1 MTEVTYRNVASDEYP
16 ELQGLL
22 AQLGYDL
29 AVSTIAEN
37 VQEIRARGGEV
48 FVAERNG
55 RLVGCVAAIID
66 VRLAGGICG
75 EIVSLVVAESERGQ
89 GIGSGL
95 VRHAEQWLSH
105 SVGTVRV
112 RTNAVREAA
121 HKFYEAGGYEYQKTH
136 KVFKKNLS

>member
-1 MTEVTYRNVASDEYP
+1 MTEVTYRNVAGDEYP

-66 VRLAGGICG
+66 VRLGGGICG

-89 GIGSGL
+89 G
-95 VRHAEQWLSH
+95 
-105 SVGTVRV
+105 VGR
-112 RTNAVREAA
+112 A
-121 HKFYEAGGYEYQKTH
+121 
-136 KVFKKNLS
+136 L